1 MSTDLACGKCFI
13 QGTGP
18 DAPAAGGRPLLV
30 VLVARH
36 SKAPSLADGGAG
48 VKRFVCWCLD
58 VAAAA
63 CDPATNPAGAVCG
76 LFDFRDVSM
85 DSLDIPALKS
95 IFGMLQAHFPERL
108 DRLVMYAAPAIFFGL
123 WRVLTPF
130 LDAKTRAKV
139 TFVGAGEDVGVALPH
154 VPATVLPARFG
165 GAAELVSIAEAA
177 ARVGMMGCAAA
188 AAAAEEEEETA
199 PTPAEA
205 AIDAVR
211 PPSGASMAAPR
222 DDDEVGAGVDGADDL
237 LLAAAVEAEVKKAP
251 DGEAVGAGGLRVA
264 MI

>member
-13 QGTGP
+13 QGIGP

-36 SKAPSLADGGAG
+36 SKALSLADGGAG

-108 DRLVMYAAPAIFFGL
+108 DRLVMYAAPTIFFGL

-139 TFVGAGEDVGVALPH
+139 TFVGAGEDVGAALPH

-165 GAAELVSIAEAA
+165 GAADLVSIAEAA

-188 AAAAEEEEETA
+188 AAADETA

-205 AIDAVR
+205 AIAAVR
-211 PPSGASMAAPR
+211 PTSGASMAAPR

-237 LLAAAVEAEVKKAP
+237 LLAAAVEAEVKKAT
-251 DGEAVGAGGLRVA
+251 DGEEVGAGGLRVA